1 MDDLVWLDP
10 SKLAPWV
17 KNPRRNDA
25 TVTEIRRSIEKL
37 ARDVL
42 ANRGEAVPR
51 VLSPEQLVLGFSGAI
66 EARRENL
73 ELISGH
79 ARVKAA
85 IQLNLPRVP
94 VQLVDAS
101 EKGAHEQALRA
112 NKAGERTEWDVA
124 LLSELGGE
132 LDLIDAGFGE
142 REVEDFGRV
151 KRPDGRNGMHLDGS
165 GDKKAANPNRKLVV
179 ELFIA
184 CQDSERVEQALTA
197 AMGRGAANRGAAL
210 VMLANAFLAANDA
223 G

>member
-42 ANRGEAVPR
+42 ANRGETVPR

-112 NKAGERTEWDVA
+112 NKAGERTEWDVG
-124 LLSELGGE
+124 LLSELGAE

-142 REVEDFGRV
+142 REVADFGRA
-151 KRPDGRNGMHLDGS
+151 KRPDGRGMGLGGVD
-165 GDKKAANPNRKLVV
+165 DRKAANPNRKLIV

-197 AMGRGAANRGAAL
+197 AMSRGASNRGAAL
-210 VMLANAFLAANDA
+210 VMLANAFLASNDA

>member
-1 MDDLVWLDP
+1 MDDLVWLEP

-42 ANRGEAVPR
+42 ANRGETVPR

-101 EKGAHEQALRA
+101 EKGAHEQAIRA

-132 LDLIDAGFGE
+132 IDLIDAGFGE

-151 KRPDGRNGMHLDGS
+151 KRTDGRHLDVP

-179 ELFIA
+179 EIFIA

-197 AMGRGAANRGAAL
+197 AMSRGAANRGAAL
-210 VMLANAFLAANDA
+210 IMIANAFLAANDA